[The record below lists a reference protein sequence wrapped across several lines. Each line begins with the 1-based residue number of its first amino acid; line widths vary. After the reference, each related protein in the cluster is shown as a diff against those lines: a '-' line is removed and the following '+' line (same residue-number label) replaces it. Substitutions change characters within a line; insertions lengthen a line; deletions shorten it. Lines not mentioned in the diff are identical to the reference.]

1 MSVRFEARLW
11 VTQRATAAI
20 LAACVVVH
28 LVTIIYAVRL
38 GLSAAD
44 VLGRTRGSVAWG
56 TFYAVFVLAAA
67 AHGAIGLRTVASEW
81 LGFRGAACV
90 GDRPQPC
97 RSAAHGGGR
106 ARWRI
111 FRDLHA
117 AGHNRRGG

>member
-44 VLGRTRGSVAWG
+44 VLGN
-56 TFYAVFVLAAA
+56 
-67 AHGAIGLRTVASEW
+67 W
-81 LGFRGAACV
+81 LIQAKREKGKT
-90 GDRPQPC
+90 
-97 RSAAHGGGR
+97 
-106 ARWRI
+106 
-111 FRDLHA
+111 
-117 AGHNRRGG
+117 

>member
-81 LGFRGAACV
+81 LGFRGAGYRRRRIAGHGNIV
-90 GDRPQPC
+90 VPGDPRT
-97 RSAAHGGGR
+97 AARRGGGR
-106 ARWRI
+106 
-111 FRDLHA
+111 
-117 AGHNRRGG
+117 

>member
-81 LGFRGAACV
+81 LGFRGAAAEWTMGAIALALALIGLRAVIAVV
-90 GDRPQPC
+90 GT
-97 RSAAHGGGR
+97 
-106 ARWRI
+106 
-111 FRDLHA
+111 
-117 AGHNRRGG
+117 